1 MKSIR
6 YASAFLGLL
15 SFAACNTETQEKEP
29 DAEMPE
35 EKPEVFVV
43 SDQADQLGEGAFWYA
58 QAKEFWW
65 IDIEGK
71 RLYTLDKQGTKTGF
85 DMPSRI
91 GTVVPDSDGKAIVA
105 IEEGV
110 YRFDRGDESFA
121 PIAHPQEGME
131 GLRYNDGKAD
141 PQGRLWVGGMHLE
154 QTPGAASLYRIDP
167 DGNASA
173 WRDGITISNG
183 LCWSADHQ
191 TMYYIDTPTG
201 EVRAFG
207 YDDAGGSIDSGR
219 VVVTIPES
227 LGFPDGMV
235 IDAEG
240 MLWIAL
246 WNGNSVTRWNPNTGE
261 MIGQIFLPAHNVTSC
276 AFVGDQLD
284 TLYITTSSLDMT
296 DAEQSQYPK
305 AGAVFGVVPGVKGA
319 PMDLFGLAG
328 E

>member
-1 MKSIR
+1 MKSIC
-6 YASAFLGLL
+6 SAGPLFALL
-15 SFAACNTETQEKEP
+15 ALAACNSQTQEK
-29 DAEMPE
+29 DTVVDMPSE
-35 EKPEVFVV
+35 EPEVFVV
-43 SDQADQLGEGAFWYA
+43 SSEIDQLGEGAFWYGE
-58 QAKEFWW
+58 AKEFWW

-71 RLYTLDKQGTKTGF
+71 RLYTLDQGGAKTGY

-91 GTVVPDSDGKAIVA
+91 GTVVPDIEGKAIVA

-110 YRFDRGDESFA
+110 YRFDRADQSFA
-121 PIAHPQEGME
+121 PVAHPQEGME

-141 PQGRLWVGGMHLE
+141 PQGRLWVGGVHLD

-167 DGNASA
+167 NGASSA

-201 EVRAFG
+201 AVRAFD
-207 YDDAGGSIDSGR
+207 YDDASGVIDSGR

-261 MIGQIFLPAHNVTSC
+261 MIDQIFVPAHNVTSC

-284 TLYITTSSLDMT
+284 TLYITSSSFDMT
-296 DAEQSQYPK
+296 EAEQAQYPQ

-319 PMDLFGLAG
+319 PMDLFGLA